1 MNASDVA
8 AVARLL
14 EADYARNP
22 APIVD
27 LIKAQTE
34 DPFHILVA
42 TLLSARTRDET
53 TAEVCARL
61 FAVVHAPGDL
71 QRLSVTE
78 IERLIFPTG
87 FYHTKARHLKA
98 LPEVLQREFGGV
110 IPQTIEAL
118 CRLPGVGR
126 KTANLVVIHAFDQHG
141 MCVDVHVHRISN
153 RLGFIRTRTPLES
166 EMALRAALPRR
177 YWKRWNRLLVSHGQR
192 ICKPLRPLCARCPIL
207 KFCGRVGV
215 KPR

>member
-177 YWKRWNRLLVSHGQR
+177 YWNRWNRLLVSHGQR

-207 KFCGRVGV
+207 KFCGRRGV